1 MNANRII
8 PIAALGGLAWLLLRS
23 KDANAAPSYPGN
35 LTATPTDPEPG
46 YIPEGGLPATPTT
59 PPPNPTVTNPPAI
72 VALEYPA
79 GYEFS
84 VKRFRCDFN
93 AVMQYFD
100 NPAAFPAG
108 FMTAL
113 QMLGNFPVS
122 LTSYLPCGGNTYGPK
137 TKARAEA
144 ILAEG
149 VTGAEWQALVA
160 DAKAAGHTG
169 QV

>member
-1 MNANRII
+1 MKKNRII
-8 PIAALGGLAWLLLRS
+8 PIAALGGLAWLLLRNR
-23 KDANAAPSYPGN
+23 DASAAPTVPTFPAEPAPSPGPFPADPAPPPPDP
-35 LTATPTDPEPG
+35 TATN
-46 YIPEGGLPATPTT
+46 PA
-59 PPPNPTVTNPPAI
+59 AI
-72 VALEYPA
+72 VALGYPA
-79 GYEFS
+79 GYQYS
-84 VKRFRCDFN
+84 VARFRCDFN

-100 NPAAFPAG
+100 DPAAFPAG

-137 TKARAEA
+137 TSARADA
-144 ILAEG
+144 LVAEG
-149 VTGAEWQALVA
+149 VTGSEWQGLVS